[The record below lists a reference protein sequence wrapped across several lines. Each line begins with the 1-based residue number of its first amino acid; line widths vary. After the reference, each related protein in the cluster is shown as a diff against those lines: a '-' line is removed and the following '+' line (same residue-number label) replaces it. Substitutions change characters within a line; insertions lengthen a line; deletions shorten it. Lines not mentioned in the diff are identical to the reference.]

1 MTGLADCN
9 NFFVSCERTLH
20 PELEGR
26 AVVVL
31 SNNDG
36 CAIARSNEAKRLGI
50 KMGQPA
56 FELRDMIRSGQ
67 LIAISGHHE
76 LYHDISV
83 RVHEIFRRY
92 VPRTLDYSVD
102 EAFLDMSGIPN
113 GVIPSIAASIVDACR
128 REAGIPV
135 TVGVAPTKTLGKIA
149 TEHGKKTGQS
159 VCCFTSV
166 EELMPIT
173 VRMPIQ
179 NLWGVGWRLAKR
191 LYLDGI
197 RTVHAYADAPL
208 TYIRRT
214 LGVNGERIWH
224 ELHGRP
230 CIELSHLAMP
240 LQSSISQ
247 TRTFPKDISDFDY
260 LRARM
265 VIYAAECS
273 RRLRAM
279 RGVCRVLTVFLRG
292 NRFHKESSYHAP
304 QIDLRLHRP
313 TSDAHTLADVAVQ
326 GLVQIYDRRDAYKR
340 GGVVLSEITPVEVF
354 QPSLFDS
361 EEAPIMDRE
370 ERRLMS
376 AIDHINSAGH
386 NPAVRLAS
394 QITSGVPYH
403 NDGYSSSFGFR
414 E

>member
-9 NFFVSCERTLH
+9 NFFVSCERTVH

-67 LIAISGHHE
+67 LTAISGHHV

-102 EAFLDMSGIPN
+102 EAFLDMSGIPP
-113 GVIPSIAASIVDACR
+113 GVIPSIASAIVDACR
-128 REAGIPV
+128 RETGIPV
-135 TVGVAPTKTLGKIA
+135 TVGVAPTKTLSKIA
-149 TEHGKKTGQS
+149 TEHGKKTWQS
-159 VCCFTSV
+159 VCCFTTA
-166 EELMPIT
+166 EEMLPIT
-173 VRMPIQ
+173 ADMPIQ
-179 NLWGVGWRLAKR
+179 DLWGVGRRLAKR
-191 LYLDGI
+191 LYMDGI
-197 RTVHAYADAPL
+197 RTIHAYAEAPL

-214 LGVNGERIWH
+214 LGVNGERTWH

-260 LRARM
+260 LRSRI
-265 VIYAAECS
+265 VIYTAECS

-292 NRFHKESSYHAP
+292 NRFHKESSCHAP
-304 QIDLRLHRP
+304 QIDLRLYRP

-326 GLVQIYDRRDAYKR
+326 GLVKIFDRRAAYKR
-340 GGVVLSEITPVEVF
+340 GGVVLSEITPAEVF

-361 EEAPIMDRE
+361 EETPTLDCE

-376 AIDHINSAGH
+376 AIDHINSAGL

-403 NDGYSSSFGFR
+403 NDGYSSSFGFC